1 MTIYIAADGSFG
13 DADNLVLISDHRWR
27 SADYDAINTWNERSL
42 LAYAEA
48 VSANPALRPTEWEKQ
63 Q

>member
-13 DADNLVLISDHRWR
+13 DADDLVLISDHRWR

-48 VSANPALRPTEWEKQ
+48 VSANPALRPTEWDKQ